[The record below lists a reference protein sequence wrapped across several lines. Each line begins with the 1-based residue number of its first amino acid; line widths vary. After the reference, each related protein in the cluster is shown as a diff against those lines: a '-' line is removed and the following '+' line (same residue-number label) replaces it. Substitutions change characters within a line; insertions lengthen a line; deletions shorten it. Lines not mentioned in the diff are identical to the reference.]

1 MIEKLKLINWWKY
14 FKIVGIY
21 SGIILFSKISPA
33 KDAVPLSWTFIILLI
48 LFIMLAFF
56 AFGILQA
63 TLELEKKQYLN
74 KTKAQIL
81 SDTRKK
87 KLKKL
92 SRKWL

>member
-21 SGIILFSKISPA
+21 SGILLFSKLSPA

-48 LFIMLAFF
+48 LFLMIAFLVL
-56 AFGILQA
+56 GILQA
-63 TLELEKKQYLN
+63 AIEIDKKQYLYR
-74 KTKAQIL
+74 TKAQIL
-81 SDTRKK
+81 SDTRRK

-92 SRKWL
+92 KSKWL